1 MSTKAPVLSFLSRLM
16 AKTSA
21 DAADVFRYLFDGRDD
36 ADDRR
41 LLLDD
46 DDDNYST
53 DNSTFGYFWKTDNED
68 GGDEDEDDDAPAP
81 LPPASP
87 VRKKTRTVY
96 ARKAQSESTW
106 SRDYLMPALRETYLR
121 EPHGRDA
128 KKFRRLFR
136 VPYDLFVTLVLTAKE
151 RWWTEWTPE
160 KVDAVGK
167 LVSSLELKVLGAFY
181 VLGIGA
187 TQHQVGVQTNLSEEV
202 HHYFFLSW
210 IAKMSL
216 IQKEFIFM
224 PTNEEQFE
232 RVVGEYLT
240 RGLPGCVGS
249 VDCVHVGWD
258 KCPSMYHN
266 MYTGKEG
273 FPSIAYEVICTS
285 CKFIQSVSVGHPGSR
300 NDKHIVRTDDSVMQ
314 LLEGNGW
321 LQSKA
326 WKAVGAG
333 GRSVSFFGVYLICD
347 GGYHRWPCLISP
359 VKTGVPGSAVMKW
372 SAKVESVRKD
382 IEGVFGI
389 LKARFKF
396 LKNFNSL
403 KHHSSIDNAFVTCC
417 ILRNMLLESD
427 GWLDPNLPPYPGG
440 VEERLSKKFG
450 NIYGNIWNGT
460 AGLWNRVEDDT
471 VDEELERE
479 NRRFRSTG
487 SNKDAWAI
495 SWAKVTAALVDH
507 HQFGANLIDNNNIN

>member
-1 MSTKAPVLSFLSRLM
+1 MITNVPVRSFLSRLM
-16 AKTSA
+16 TKTYA
-21 DAADVFRYLFDGRDD
+21 DAADVFRYLYDGRDD
-36 ADDRR
+36 ADNRR
-41 LLLDD
+41 LRLDD
-46 DDDNYST
+46 DDDDNDST
-53 DNSTFGYFWKTDNED
+53 DSSTFGYFWRTDND
-68 GGDEDEDDDAPAP
+68 GGHDKEGEAPAP
-81 LPPASP
+81 LQTASP
-87 VRKKTRTVY
+87 VRKKSRTVY
-96 ARKAQSESTW
+96 VRKPQSDSTW
-106 SRDYLMPALRETYLR
+106 SRDYLIPALRETYLR

-136 VPYDLFVTLVLTAKE
+136 VPYDLFLTLVLTAKD
-151 RWWTEWTPE
+151 RWWPEWTPE
-160 KVDAVGK
+160 KVDAAGK
-167 LVSSLELKVLGAFY
+167 LVSSLELKVLGALY
-181 VLGIGA
+181 VLGTGA

-202 HHYFFLSW
+202 HRCFFLSW
-210 IAKMSL
+210 TAKMSS
-216 IQKEFIFM
+216 IQKEYIFM
-224 PTNEEQFE
+224 PTNEEQFA
-232 RVVGEYLT
+232 RVVGEYST

-258 KCPSMYHN
+258 KCPSMYKN

-285 CKFIQSVSVGHPGSR
+285 RKFIQSVSVGHPGTR

-326 WKAVGAG
+326 WKAVGAD
-333 GRSVSFFGVYLICD
+333 GRNVSFFGVYLICD

-417 ILRNMLLESD
+417 ILHNMLLESD

-450 NIYGNIWNGT
+450 NIYGNTWNGT
-460 AGLWNRVEDDT
+460 AGLWHT
-471 VDEELERE
+471 VDEVLERE
-479 NRRFRSTG
+479 NRRLRSTG
-487 SNKDAWAI
+487 HNKDAWAI

-507 HQFGANLIDNNNIN
+507 HQFGANIIDNNNIN